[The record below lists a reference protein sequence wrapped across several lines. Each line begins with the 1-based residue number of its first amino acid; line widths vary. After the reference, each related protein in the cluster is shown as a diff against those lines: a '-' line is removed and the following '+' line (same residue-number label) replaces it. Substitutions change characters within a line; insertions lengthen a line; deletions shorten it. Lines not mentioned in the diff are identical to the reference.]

1 MITSVAFIEGKK
13 TPKRVVTLFLVKAQR
28 KWSPCPIN
36 FETQQETGYK
46 TISTPSLSDAKEGFS
61 TNMCTA
67 PQYM

>member
-36 FETQQETGYK
+36 FETQQETGYN
-46 TISTPSLSDAKEGFS
+46 TISTPTLSMANYGFS
-61 TNMCTA
+61 TRM
-67 PQYM
+67 